1 MLIFGNPAKIEKA
14 NLRLFPT
21 TIRRRHGDLKPKK
34 KLWLIG
40 KRRGSLFVAMILEIG
55 RSSAAYITTDGL

>member
-34 KLWLIG
+34 IALVD
-40 KRRGSLFVAMILEIG
+40 R
-55 RSSAAYITTDGL
+55 